1 MVVIRDNFP
10 SDAMLPEEPAMGKQ
24 LRKSEKLDLI
34 LSELANLRSEVK
46 KLVRGRAVVA
56 DQGMKAKPKSAAG
69 RSKKPPKP
77 TGAGKKPDRDVAPSK
92 PGLVQAPQVPQP
104 TNRPASHV
112 LLAPQTQTD
121 ARGSTPAQSSR
132 KPR

>member
-1 MVVIRDNFP
+1 
-10 SDAMLPEEPAMGKQ
+10 MGKQ

-92 PGLVQAPQVPQP
+92 PGLVQAPQVP
-104 TNRPASHV
+104 NRLTDLHLMFFSRLRPKRMPAVQHRLSHRENRD
-112 LLAPQTQTD
+112 D
-121 ARGSTPAQSSR
+121 AVHADQALGRPDY
-132 KPR
+132 P

>member
-1 MVVIRDNFP
+1 
-10 SDAMLPEEPAMGKQ
+10 MGKQ

-34 LSELANLRSEVK
+34 LSELADLRSEVK
-46 KLVRGRAVVA
+46 KLVRERSVVA
-56 DQGMKAKPKSAAG
+56 DQGVKAKPKSAPG
-69 RSKKPPKP
+69 QSKKPPKR

-92 PGLVQAPQVPQP
+92 PALVQAAQVPQP

-121 ARGSTPAQSSR
+121 APVHHRLSHRESR
-132 KPR
+132 DDAEHADQAPGRPDYP